1 MEIWVAIIGGGVGA
15 AVVTV
20 VGQLLTARQ
29 ARKYQQADRRA
40 DDMEALKEGISWLLY
55 DRILYLARKYIDR
68 GWLSLEDLRV
78 VKEQHRIY
86 HDRLGGNGYLDKVMA
101 AVEALPLKD

>member
-1 MEIWVAIIGGGVGA
+1 MEIVAAIIGGGVGA

-20 VGQLLTARQ
+20 VGQIIIAKQ
-29 ARKYQQADRRA
+29 ARKYQKEDRQA
-40 DDMEALKEGISWLLY
+40 DDMAALMEGISWLLY